1 MLERV
6 ARRSILFLVLGVFA
20 LANLGAAPLDNQG
33 NAASHA
39 PDRILV
45 KFKSGTDPASAAA
58 VHRQNGGTVIDTI
71 PQVGVQ
77 VVTVP
82 AGTVPAKVI
91 DYGRSPSVQYAEP
104 DYIANAVGKPTP
116 TTTPS
121 PTPAP
126 STGPNDPYLSQQW
139 GMATVQAPRAWAVTT
154 GSSTVPIAILDTGIN
169 QNHPDLSSKIG
180 SQANFTDSVTLDDI
194 YGHGTHVAGIA
205 AAITNNGIGVA
216 GLGYN
221 SSIMNG
227 KVLDDTGSGYYS
239 WIANGITWATDNGA
253 KVINMSLGG
262 TAADSTLAS
271 AVDYAWSK
279 GVVVVA
285 AAGNNGN
292 SLPFYPAA
300 YDNCIAVGATD
311 RKDAKASFS
320 NYGSW
325 VDVAAP
331 GVDIYSTYNTGGYIS
346 MSGTSMASPHVA
358 GLAALVWATNYGTGY
373 GTGNASVRSRIE
385 NGTVQTGRGAQ
396 WTAHGLINAYNAVK

>member
-91 DYGRSPSVQYAEP
+91 DYGQSPSVQYAEP
-104 DYIANAVGKPTP
+104 DYIASAVGKPAPPP
-116 TTTPS
+116 TT
-121 PTPAP
+121 
-126 STGPNDPYLSQQW
+126 GPDPDFSKQW
-139 GMATVQAPRAWAVTT
+139 GMTTVHAPEAWKVTQ
-154 GSSTVPIAILDTGIN
+154 GSSSVKIAILDTGID
-169 QNHPDLSSKIG
+169 QNHPDLSIG
-180 SQANFTDSVTLDDI
+180 SQANFTDSVTLDDM

-205 AAITNNGIGVA
+205 AAATNNGVGVA
-216 GLGYN
+216 GLGYY

-285 AAGNNGN
+285 AAGNNGD
-292 SLPFYPAA
+292 SIPFYPA
-300 YDNCIAVGATD
+300 YYKNCIAVGATD
-311 RKDAKASFS
+311 QSNAKPSWS

-331 GVDIYSTYNTGGYIS
+331 GVDIYSTYNSTYNRGDYYI

-358 GLAALVWATNYGTGY
+358 GLAALVWATNYGTG
-373 GTGNASVRSRIE
+373 NASVRSRIE
-385 NGTVQTGRGAQ
+385 NGAVRTGRGAQ

>member
-104 DYIANAVGKPTP
+104 DYIASAVGKPAPPP
-116 TTTPS
+116 TT
-121 PTPAP
+121 
-126 STGPNDPYLSQQW
+126 GPDPYLSKQW
-139 GMATVQAPRAWAVTT
+139 GMARVQAPEAWGVTPGNPAVK
-154 GSSTVPIAILDTGIN
+154 IAILDSGID
-169 QNHPDLSSKIG
+169 QNHPDLTSKLG
-180 SQANFTDSVTLDDI
+180 AQKNFTGRGGSADDR

-205 AAITNNGIGVA
+205 AAATNNGIGVA
-216 GLGYN
+216 GLGN
-221 SSIMNG
+221 RSSLMNG
-227 KVLDDTGSGYYS
+227 KVLGDSGSGYYS
-239 WIANGITWATDNGA
+239 WIAQGVLWAADNGA

-262 TAADSTLAS
+262 TYSDSTLAA
-271 AVDYAWSK
+271 AVVYAWEKK

-285 AAGNNGN
+285 AAGNNGDI
-292 SLPFYPAA
+292 SPFYPAS
-300 YDNCIAVGATD
+300 YVNCIAVAATD
-311 RKDAKASFS
+311 GSDVKASWS
-320 NYGSW
+320 NYGSDW

-331 GVDIYSTYNTGGYIS
+331 GVDIYSTLNTGGYGS

-358 GLAALVWATNYGTGY
+358 GLAALVWATKYGIS
-373 GTGNASVRSRIE
+373 NASVRSRIE
-385 NGTVQTGRGAQ
+385 NGAVQAVGSSEL
-396 WTAHGLINAYNAVK
+396 WTAHGRINALSAVAP

>member
-1 MLERV
+1 MLEKVVRRGLPLILV
-6 ARRSILFLVLGVFA
+6 AFLALVGV
-20 LANLGAAPLDNQG
+20 GAAPPVDRG

-39 PDRILV
+39 LDRILV
-45 KFKSGTDPASAAA
+45 KFQPGTDAATAAA
-58 VHRQNGGTVIDTI
+58 VHLQNGGSVIDTI
-71 PQVGVQ
+71 PDIGVQ
-77 VVTVP
+77 VVSVP
-82 AGTVPAKVI
+82 AGSVPAKVA
-91 DYGRSPSVQYAEP
+91 DYRRNARVVQYAEP
-104 DYIANAVGKPTP
+104 DYIANAVGKPAPPP
-116 TTTPS
+116 TTRP
-121 PTPAP
+121 
-126 STGPNDPYLSQQW
+126 DPDFSKQW
-139 GMATVQAPRAWAVTT
+139 GMTTVYAPEAWKVTQ
-154 GSSTVPIAILDTGIN
+154 GSSSVKIAILDTGID
-169 QNHPDLSSKIG
+169 QNHPDLSSKIVA
-180 SQANFTDSVTLDDI
+180 QKNFTGKGTPDDR

-221 SSIMNG
+221 SSLMNG
-227 KVLDDTGSGYYS
+227 KVLSDSGSGYYS
-239 WIANGITWATDNGA
+239 WIASGITWATDNDA

-331 GVDIYSTYNTGGYIS
+331 GVDIYSTYNKGDYDYIS

>member
-1 MLERV
+1 MLEKVVRRGLPLILV
-6 ARRSILFLVLGVFA
+6 AFLA
-20 LANLGAAPLDNQG
+20 LAGVGAAPPVARG
-33 NAASHA
+33 NAASPA

-45 KFKSGTDPASAAA
+45 KFQPGTDAATAAA
-58 VHRQNGGTVIDTI
+58 VHRQNGGSVIDTI
-71 PQVGVQ
+71 PDIGVQ
-77 VVTVP
+77 VVSVP
-82 AGTVPAKVI
+82 AGSVPAKVA
-91 DYGRSPSVQYAEP
+91 DYRRNARVQYAEP

-154 GSSTVPIAILDTGIN
+154 GSSTVPIAILDTGID

-180 SQANFTDSVTLDDI
+180 SQANFTDSVTLDDM

-205 AAITNNGIGVA
+205 AAATNNGVGVA

-271 AVDYAWSK
+271 AVDYAWSE